1 MIATTAREHL
11 RRTASLLGSRDFALL
26 LIASVTPF
34 AMSQVGLLSALPLYL
49 EAEGV
54 AASSIG
60 RVLMVY
66 GLGVIYLGPLMGQLV
81 DRTRAKKRWIV
92 LGGLIGSAGMLGL
105 YFNSGLIAATVAVL
119 TLALASCCLGASQAP
134 HAGPAASAGLWNGG
148 ALGLMRASDKLGQMA
163 GPDRGRRDQ
172 HPGAAWRAGAA
183 GRDLS
188 RAHGVVPLLRCG
200 ARRRDEQPSPQLH
213 RSHS

>member
-34 AMSQVGLLSALPLYL
+34 AMSQVGLLSYALPLYL

-134 HAGPAASAGLWNGG
+134 TCWPCRKCRAMERPARWA
-148 ALGLMRASDKLGQMA
+148 
-163 GPDRGRRDQ
+163 
-172 HPGAAWRAGAA
+172 
-183 GRDLS
+183 
-188 RAHGVVPLLRCG
+188 
-200 ARRRDEQPSPQLH
+200 
-213 RSHS
+213 

>member
-1 MIATTAREHL
+1 M
-11 RRTASLLGSRDFALL
+11 
-26 LIASVTPF
+26 
-34 AMSQVGLLSALPLYL
+34 
-49 EAEGV
+49 

-119 TLALASCCLGASQAP
+119 TLALASCCLGVPGA
-134 HAGPAASAGLWNGG
+134 HAGPAASAGLWNG

-163 GPDRGRRDQ
+163 GPLIV
-172 HPGAAWRAGAA
+172 GAATSTLGLHGALALLGAIYLVLTVLFHCCAAAAAPRRAA
-183 GRDLS
+183 
-188 RAHGVVPLLRCG
+188 V
-200 ARRRDEQPSPQLH
+200 PQLH

>member
-34 AMSQVGLLSALPLYL
+34 AMSQVGLLSYALPLYL

-81 DRTRAKKRWIV
+81 DRTRAKRWIV

-105 YFNSGLIAATVAVL
+105 L
-119 TLALASCCLGASQAP
+119 QQ
-134 HAGPAASAGLWNGG
+134 
-148 ALGLMRASDKLGQMA
+148 R
-163 GPDRGRRDQ
+163 PDRRDGRR
-172 HPGAAWRAGAA
+172 
-183 GRDLS
+183 
-188 RAHGVVPLLRCG
+188 C
-200 ARRRDEQPSPQLH
+200 
-213 RSHS
+213 